1 MSFFPPV
8 SEEKFLHQI
17 HLEEQFGSSTKPET
31 GKDKK
36 KSSNNAA
43 IGYNYETE
51 EAITESAIKPQEIV
65 SGNEDKSTPPDD
77 EDSDIDLGNLR

>member
-1 MSFFPPV
+1 MFIIV

-17 HLEEQFGSSTKPET
+17 HLEEQFGSSTKPDSI
-31 GKDKK
+31 KDKK

-51 EAITESAIKPQEIV
+51 EPIPETV
-65 SGNEDKSTPPDD
+65 KSDINSSEEKPDD
-77 EDSDIDLGNLR
+77 EDSDVDLGMLNSYANIFL